1 MCILEKNIIKFRE
14 ATEQCIVKSG
24 YINKDGLFKKSNNG
38 HEALGSFI
46 RSQIPIGYIHEAI
59 KEVFVKT
66 YKIDENRIYPPLG
79 KSKPELKVV
88 GKLKEKDQD
97 ICIVPNNIDKTSS
110 SVSTYMGIKQ
120 DKLGISYLK
129 HTLILNVRSQI
140 VSIAKNTD
148 TILERTF
155 AEPVN
160 LNLRNDEIILGEF
173 FLLPISEINI
183 SCARNNQKGYKNISN
198 YIIEKY
204 INFFTAIR
212 DKENKT
218 QNEKIVSYSECCLI
232 LVDLS
237 RNNPKIYKTTQ
248 ELIDDG
254 FVSDGFDKEI
264 NQLYFYNVIKN
275 LYDKYLNIYSG
286 D

>member
-1 MCILEKNIIKFRE
+1 MCVLEKSVKLLKE
-14 ATEQCIVKSG
+14 AVEQCIINSG
-24 YINKDGLFKKSNNG
+24 YTNTDGVFKKSSNG

-46 RSQIPIGYIHEAI
+46 DLQIPIGYIHEAI
-59 KEVFVKT
+59 KEVFIKT
-66 YKIDENRIYPPLG
+66 YAIDENRIYPPLG

-97 ICIVPNNIDKTSS
+97 ICIVPSNIDKTSS
-110 SVSTYMGIKQ
+110 SVSTYMGMKQ
-120 DKLGISYLK
+120 DELGISYLK

-160 LNLRNDEIILGEF
+160 LNLRDDEIILGEF
-173 FLLPISEINI
+173 FLLPVSEIDIN
-183 SCARNNQKGYKNISN
+183 CARNNQKGYKNLSN

-237 RNNPKIYKTTQ
+237 KDNPKIYKTTQ

-254 FVSDGFDKEI
+254 FVSNNFDQEI
-264 NQLYFYNVIKN
+264 NQLYFYNVIKS
-275 LYDKYLNIYSG
+275 LYDKYLNIYS
-286 D
+286 DD